1 MSLQFILGGS
11 GSGKSYYIYEKI
23 IKESIECPNTNYLVI
38 VPEQFTLQTQKDL
51 VSMHPNK
58 GIMNIDVLSFLRL
71 AYRVFEEL
79 GGNQRLVLED
89 TGKSMIVK
97 KVVMEKKNDLILYG
111 ANIKKQGFIDEMK
124 SVLSELFQYSIGRDE
139 LEQMYEV
146 SKSKPMLQ
154 NKLKDIITIYQGFK
168 DFLEDKYITAE
179 EILDVLCDVMDD
191 SNILSNMV
199 ICFDGFTGFTPS
211 QYKLLQK
218 LLVRAKKVY
227 VTVTMDEREQNKKQE
242 EHELFYLS
250 GKTIDK
256 LSKLASE
263 ARVDIDEPI
272 VMELQGEKAFVPY
285 RFIGSDALCAL
296 ERNIFRYPY
305 RPYNKEQDDI
315 SIIATKDARSEVVHT
330 ILTIQDLLRENSYR
344 YRDIAVVTGD
354 IEQYGDLI
362 KREFEIA
369 NIPCFI
375 DNKKDIITNPI
386 VEFIRAALE
395 VVEQNFSYESVFRYL
410 KSGLVHWND
419 EDIDKLE
426 NYVIALGIRGKSK
439 WESEWQRVYR
449 TQYEVLIDEINVL
462 RKRFYDEIVQFF
474 KVFQEGN
481 KTVIEYVTGIYNL
494 LLQYEVEEQLE
505 EMAVQFREKNSGA
518 YLQKAKEYDQVY
530 RIVIEV
536 FERIVELLGDEC
548 LSVKEFKDILETG
561 FKEAKVGL
569 IPPGVDQ
576 IVVGDI
582 ERTRLKDIKALFFIG
597 VNDGIV
603 PKANPGGGILND
615 ADRQLFSD
623 YEIELSPTKRQNAYT
638 TEFYIYLNLTKP
650 QKKLYLSYAKTG
662 SDGKALRASY
672 LIGKIKKLFPKIKT
686 KEFDL
691 VPYEERSI
699 TDALSTDKGLSYLIE
714 GLRNYNNV
722 QSVELFQEL
731 LRVYMSGEIPFP
743 VDKQLILDGLFYC
756 NTETGIA
763 KKVAKKLYGELLL
776 GSVTRMERFAACA
789 FSHFL
794 QYGVLLE
801 ERQEFQIMVPDI
813 GNIFHEALE
822 LFSKKLK
829 ETPYTW
835 HTLPDEVRI
844 ELGNESVIEATMDFG
859 NGILTNSKRNEY
871 IINRVARVLQRTI
884 KTLSEQLQVGLF
896 EPAVF
901 EQSFSY
907 ADRFLSLRGRIDRID
922 VYEEGEVTYIKVID
936 YKSGS
941 TSFDLQSLFYGLQMQ
956 LSVYLSAALQMM
968 KEKHP
973 DKVIIPAGV
982 FYYNL
987 DDPIVEKSDHVEED
1001 ISKKLSM
1008 NGLANSRD
1016 DVIAYMDQNFFTD
1029 DGLAPS
1035 KKSKVIP
1042 VETNKNGQLTKRS
1055 SVASVD
1061 DFEKLLNYVDRLM
1074 HYFSKEIME
1083 GKTNPEPY
1091 KLKKKSACDYCPYS
1105 SVCGFDCR
1113 MDGYDYRRLKE
1124 LSNEEIWTELKERDD
1139 SYGNN
1144 DLDDGSTKG
1153 N

>member
-211 QYKLLQK
+211 QYKLLHK

-227 VTVTMDEREQNKKQE
+227 VTVTMDERERNKKQE

-439 WESEWQRVYR
+439 WESEWKRVYR

-530 RIVIEV
+530 RIVIEI

-756 NTETGIA
+756 NKETGIA

-801 ERQEFQIMVPDI
+801 ERHEFQIMVPDI